1 MRIIF
6 IGPPGVGK
14 GTQSKRLLDHLKIP
28 HLSTGDM
35 LRDAIADR
43 TPIGVISQQYM
54 SSGRLVPDPIILQL
68 MGDRLARPDCQK
80 GCLFDGFPR
89 TLGQAKALDDFLEQR
104 GIPLSGVLELR
115 VGEDEIVRRLAGRGR
130 EDDRPEI
137 VLERLRNYQRQTSPL
152 LDYYQRRGQLHT
164 IEGTG
169 TPDEVFDRIKVEL
182 KKIAESQ
189 SRPTT

>member
-35 LRDAIADR
+35 LREAIADK
-43 TPIGVISQQYM
+43 TPIGQISQQYM

-68 MGDRLARPDCQK
+68 MGDRLARPDCQQ

-89 TLGQAKALDDFLEQR
+89 TLGQAKALDEFLDQR
-104 GIPLSGVLELR
+104 GIPLSGALELR
-115 VGEDEIVRRLAGRGR
+115 VDKDELVRRLAGRGR

-137 VLERLRNYQRQTSPL
+137 VLERLQGYERQTAPL
-152 LDYYQRRGQLHT
+152 LDYYQKRGLLYT

-169 TPDEVFDRIKVEL
+169 SPDEVFDRIKVVLES
-182 KKIAESQ
+182 IAQKTSK
-189 SRPTT
+189 SGK